1 MKNLFFLI
9 IAILVMNVSFA
20 GNMGEEQAAECVDQV
35 QSTRFQETAEQAPAV
50 ATEESQED
58 SAKNK

>member
-20 GNMGEEQAAECVDQV
+20 GNMGEE
-35 QSTRFQETAEQAPAV
+35 TAEQAPAV